1 MYKRKRNTSL
11 GTPLISSIQIEN
23 HLRDDEDNLE
33 LLPSNVP
40 KRKSSVGKSPSAK
53 TQATNKSDVL
63 ETLNILRSSSKLSP
77 DKSCD
82 PKSQKV
88 LSRNVTSVTPK
99 SSTKDKTAKTQ
110 TQDRNNEWNLKR
122 TRNPNC
128 IKHYFKE
135 VLKEAGL
142 VFSDGDGPHLLGSS
156 TVDSGVGK
164 GQFAVQIVCCNLQH
178 QVRCKCKVVKSSVL
192 DYSYTAFVILITQ
205 NRIIECENVKQAL
218 FINEVEKLL
227 TDISARCTNNIERFL
242 NELKEYC
249 KDKNVLLKSLEPTHG
264 CGLYES
270 ELESILGE
278 VGVGNIN
285 KDSEPAPLLAIGCS
299 LEPSILRF
307 RNSGN
312 YWVTPKTLDGELL
325 SPQDSLIHMLLT
337 IKCVQP
343 GLIEFL
349 FHKIAELGMGH
360 HWWVFMGRVGD
371 EGGQK
376 TDKEIS
382 WVQLILKQLKFIGPV
397 VKPLELNDWYFQLLE
412 GVPHNV
418 QVDMIILFQDIVDSE
433 YHEECAK
440 KFQAMLREYHRL
452 IPALLEMLRS
462 LDISP
467 ELQGELTQQMLK
479 ILPSVPME
487 NLPTLVTFLQV
498 NTSAPDLPQV
508 VRALRK
514 HLNFY
519 PEDRKHA
526 KQYAEQVNYQL
537 LTAESLQDSML
548 NSEPL
553 VSAWLKLV
561 EEAADTSEHNPM
573 DVIMLLLLYST
584 NSRENKKLAKK
595 VFSSKVRSGT
605 FTPKLL
611 QAVFERHS
619 SIVEKY
625 LSHTLELISSF
636 IKSNDPGLLN
646 HAISWFRLCVE
657 HLDSSSC
664 QQVVRELLL
673 LVVQD
678 NGHSETFLTLLNEIP
693 VSKLAPQ
700 CLGVMKLLP
709 LVMERELGEVR
720 QIMELICRVVYSK
733 HGHLRKLEDDVH
745 QYLRKLKQHMENS
758 FKLKGVISSVVV
770 AKNVIIDDESSY
782 TATSNKDVLETST
795 GETVTL
801 TPRASHAKSF
811 LDLDSKL
818 CVNNK
823 IEGSYYEDM
832 SSALISIR
840 KQDADRTFLIWLTD
854 KVSEEFE
861 SAYVN
866 DVDDIKLGEELS
878 LQFRLDSNATNTI
891 CIQIGNIVE
900 KEMKTSSSNFRF
912 SIIMLCPI
920 FKLLRTLLADN
931 LGAID
936 ALLGCGVPMPNPETY
951 EEFYMM
957 DPNEQRFCLD
967 SWFHCINWFIELVNA
982 FSTHTDTDNI
992 RKVCCRLDQII
1003 ILLELVAEK
1012 LPKSHDYKPPNC
1024 KFHYDCKPKPL
1035 GPAKSK
1041 KGATKSTNQLLVC
1054 TELSLYL
1061 LKKLVPRKGKKADKQ
1076 ENNETINGLAPVPN
1090 IASAKPNQGKAYAGK
1105 RVMWWDVVTAY
1116 KPFFQE
1122 LEMEVFVLLSKEL
1135 RAPTKTQSLKNDET
1149 DEPELNCGSLLFLL
1163 MDYVDKVEYML
1174 PDHTKRIMPFK
1185 FASHKDVCFA
1195 NVAKVTPVS
1204 FAKTAI
1210 KNLDVLCVKLEQI
1223 FERSCPKTTGSMIG
1237 PGMFEESTASIK
1249 LCCDYLLRGLS
1260 ATFSWEGLRHAE
1272 HKNLLKAALRRLA
1285 SRINHQYQSLSI
1297 KELLKECCE
1306 YVTSFE
1312 SKVLD
1317 VQSASSLVKLL
1328 HTLIGFS
1335 VGEEPQLKEKL
1346 CEYTLDQGCRCAWA
1360 TICHKYLTQTWFT
1373 LHGEEESGPQFNRHI
1388 ALFLQMYLTN
1398 VPRAFD
1404 VVREIADTVASESA
1418 ALKTKDDTLKSFP
1431 AIKRS
1436 NLSTLLNNLF
1446 ASLITSASEKLNQDS
1461 MTNRNKM
1468 QLWKDINATIHKF
1481 MAILRNV
1488 STNVNRLA
1496 FLKEKPPPVHPTEI
1510 RTSISPSSAVELNTS
1525 SALANYTT
1533 EAGCGLRFTRILPQ
1547 SNPETPSDTS
1557 LIHPMVWTKH
1567 HTETSYVYD
1576 SDKRLA
1582 NSPPMLKL
1590 YLSDAVPT
1598 WHSAFRNHADEVM
1611 KDVNDM
1617 QVFTRFIYTLANVGK
1632 MEENNSMVVYTAH
1645 AKAYIVKFMFA
1656 MKGVLAFHDCLDAFW
1671 SGHLKNKG
1679 LDGKELPSQ
1688 DITSLP
1694 TDDDDAEDEEEEET
1708 NELEEGADGS
1718 SSVTGA
1724 ASVVEENERFSE
1736 DELSEVDLDPEVAPR
1751 EDPSDMESRKCIDSF
1766 WPYSLTPWPSNK

>member
-23 HLRDDEDNLE
+23 HLKEDEDNLE
-33 LLPSNVP
+33 LLPSNVS

-63 ETLNILRSSSKLSP
+63 ETLNILRSSSKPSP

-82 PKSQKV
+82 PKSQKI
-88 LSRNVTSVTPK
+88 LNRNVTSVTPK

-122 TRNPNC
+122 TRNPNV

-142 VFSDGDGPHLLGSS
+142 VFSDGDGPHLL
-156 TVDSGVGK
+156 D
-164 GQFAVQIVCCNLQH
+164 
-178 QVRCKCKVVKSSVL
+178 
-192 DYSYTAFVILITQ
+192 
-205 NRIIECENVKQAL
+205 VKQAL

-249 KDKNVLLKSLEPTHG
+249 KDKNVLLKSLEPTHVYRETDTDKTYSSLMASLVLTDSSQLTSDTQHLVG
-264 CGLYES
+264 PAIMNIYQINLLYIPLTRGWPIAIDAAGDAS
-270 ELESILGE
+270 GDPGIYRPGFVPPPHIQQPTVIYRGPTRASTFCPSD
-278 VGVGNIN
+278 IN
-285 KDSEPAPLLAIGCS
+285 KGSETASLLAIGCP
-299 LEPSILRF
+299 LEPSILCF
-307 RNSGN
+307 RRSGN
-312 YWVTPKTLDGELL
+312 YISARARDLKSWVTPKTLDGELL

-337 IKCVQP
+337 IKCIQP

-349 FHKIAELGMGH
+349 FHKIAELGMGRH
-360 HWWVFMGRVGD
+360 S
-371 EGGQK
+371 QK

-418 QVDMIILFQDIVDSE
+418 QVDMITLFQDIVDSE

-526 KQYAEQVNYQL
+526 NQYAEQVNYQL

-561 EEAADTSEHNPM
+561 EEAADTSDHNPM

-584 NSRENKKLAKK
+584 NSRENKKLARK

-605 FTPKLL
+605 FTSKLL

-619 SIVEKY
+619 SLVT
-625 LSHTLELISSF
+625 SELVV
-636 IKSNDPGLLN
+636 IKRYFLNLN
-646 HAISWFRLCVE
+646 HLDDHRLCVE

-664 QQVVRELLL
+664 QQVVSELLL

-745 QYLRKLKQHMENS
+745 QYLRKLKQHMENRHVNDLVVRRERWFPTYLS
-758 FKLKGVISSVVV
+758 SRSPLIFKLKGVISSVVV

-782 TATSNKDVLETST
+782 TATSNKDVLETSS
-795 GETVTL
+795 GEIVTL

-811 LDLDSKL
+811 LGENHQLYRSTLSMALRRILLEPRMYLDSKL

-866 DVDDIKLGEELS
+866 DVDDIKLDEELS

-900 KEMKTSSSNFRF
+900 KEMKTSSSNSRF

-1003 ILLELVAEK
+1003 TLLELVAEK

-1035 GPAKSK
+1035 GPTKSK
-1041 KGATKSTNQLLVC
+1041 KGATKS
-1054 TELSLYL
+1054 
-1061 LKKLVPRKGKKADKQ
+1061 KGKKADKQ
-1076 ENNETINGLAPVPN
+1076 ENNETVNGSAPVPN
-1090 IASAKPNQGKAYAGK
+1090 TAPAKPNQGKAYTGK
-1105 RVMWWDVVTAY
+1105 RVLWWHVVTAY

-1122 LEMEVFVLLSKEL
+1122 LDLEVFVLLSKEL
-1135 RAPTKTQSLKNDET
+1135 RAPTKSQNDET
-1149 DEPELNCGSLLFLL
+1149 DEPKLNCGSLLFLL

-1223 FERSCPKTTGSMIG
+1223 FECNKTLLSQNDGVHDG
-1237 PGMFEESTASIK
+1237 PGMFEEGTALIK

-1285 SRINHQYQSLSI
+1285 SRVNHQYQSLSI

-1335 VGEEPQLKEKL
+1335 VGEEPRLKEKL
-1346 CEYTLDQGCRCAWA
+1346 CEYTLGR
-1360 TICHKYLTQTWFT
+1360 TWFT
-1373 LHGEEESGPQFNRHI
+1373 LRGEEESGPQFNRHI

-1398 VPRAFD
+1398 VPGAFD

-1418 ALKTKDDTLKSFP
+1418 ALKTKEDTLKSFP

-1481 MAILRNV
+1481 MDILRHV

-1496 FLKEKPPPVHPTEI
+1496 FLK
-1510 RTSISPSSAVELNTS
+1510 N
-1525 SALANYTT
+1525 
-1533 EAGCGLRFTRILPQ
+1533 C
-1547 SNPETPSDTS
+1547 
-1557 LIHPMVWTKH
+1557 
-1567 HTETSYVYD
+1567 
-1576 SDKRLA
+1576 
-1582 NSPPMLKL
+1582 PPMLKL

-1598 WHSAFRNHADEVM
+1598 WHSAFCNHADEVM

-1679 LDGKELPSQ
+1679 LDGKVLPSQ

-1694 TDDDDAEDEEEEET
+1694 TDDDDAEDEEEET
-1708 NELEEGADGS
+1708 NELEEGADRS

-1724 ASVVEENERFSE
+1724 ASLVEENERFSE
-1736 DELSEVDLDPEVAPR
+1736 DELSEVDLDPEVPPR
-1751 EDPSDMESRKCIDSF
+1751 EDPSDLESRVSSQ
-1766 WPYSLTPWPSNK
+1766 Y

>member
-23 HLRDDEDNLE
+23 HLKEDEDNLE
-33 LLPSNVP
+33 LLPSNVS

-63 ETLNILRSSSKLSP
+63 ETLNILRSSSKPSP
-77 DKSCD
+77 NKSCD

-142 VFSDGDGPHLLGSS
+142 VFSDGDGPHLL
-156 TVDSGVGK
+156 D
-164 GQFAVQIVCCNLQH
+164 
-178 QVRCKCKVVKSSVL
+178 
-192 DYSYTAFVILITQ
+192 
-205 NRIIECENVKQAL
+205 VKQAL

-242 NELKEYC
+242 IELKEYC
-249 KDKNVLLKSLEPTHG
+249 KDKNVLLKSLEPTHSIYQINL
-264 CGLYES
+264 LY
-270 ELESILGE
+270 I
-278 VGVGNIN
+278 
-285 KDSEPAPLLAIGCS
+285 PLTRGWPIAIDAAGDA
-299 LEPSILRF
+299 
-307 RNSGN
+307 SGDPGM
-312 YWVTPKTLDGELL
+312 YRPGFVPPPHIQQPTWVTPKTLDGELL

-337 IKCVQP
+337 IKCIQP

-349 FHKIAELGMGH
+349 FHKIAELGMGRH
-360 HWWVFMGRVGD
+360 SS
-371 EGGQK
+371 QK

-418 QVDMIILFQDIVDSE
+418 QVDMITLFQDIVDSE

-498 NTSAPDLPQV
+498 NTSPPDLPQV

-561 EEAADTSEHNPM
+561 EEAADTSDHNPM

-584 NSRENKKLAKK
+584 NSRENKKLARK

-619 SIVEKY
+619 S
-625 LSHTLELISSF
+625 L
-636 IKSNDPGLLN
+636 DDR
-646 HAISWFRLCVE
+646 RLCVE

-664 QQVVRELLL
+664 QQVVSELLL
-673 LVVQD
+673 VVVQD

-745 QYLRKLKQHMENS
+745 QYLRKLKQHMENRHVTTLSFANPFELTLSSILSQIKEDETKPALLAGTIGGLYFPPGRGRSRLTLS

-782 TATSNKDVLETST
+782 TATSNKDVLETSS
-795 GETVTL
+795 GEIVTL

-866 DVDDIKLGEELS
+866 DVDDIQLSEELS

-900 KEMKTSSSNFRF
+900 KEMKTSSSNSRF

-957 DPNEQRFCLD
+957 DPSEQRFCLD

-1003 ILLELVAEK
+1003 TLLELVAKK

-1035 GPAKSK
+1035 GPTKSK
-1041 KGATKSTNQLLVC
+1041 KGATKS
-1054 TELSLYL
+1054 
-1061 LKKLVPRKGKKADKQ
+1061 KGKKADKQ
-1076 ENNETINGLAPVPN
+1076 ENNETVNGSAPVPN
-1090 IASAKPNQGKAYAGK
+1090 TAPAKPNQEKAYTGK
-1105 RVMWWDVVTAY
+1105 RVLWWDVVTAY

-1122 LEMEVFVLLSKEL
+1122 LDMEVFVLLSKEL
-1135 RAPTKTQSLKNDET
+1135 RAPTKSQNDET
-1149 DEPELNCGSLLFLL
+1149 DEPKLNCGSLLFLL

-1223 FERSCPKTTGSMIG
+1223 FECNKTLLSQNDGVHDG
-1237 PGMFEESTASIK
+1237 PGMFEEGTASIK

-1285 SRINHQYQSLSI
+1285 SRVNHQYQSLSV

-1312 SKVLD
+1312 SRVLD

-1346 CEYTLDQGCRCAWA
+1346 SS
-1360 TICHKYLTQTWFT
+1360 ICHKYLTQTWFT
-1373 LHGEEESGPQFNRHI
+1373 LRGEEESGPQFNRHI

-1398 VPRAFD
+1398 AHGAFD

-1418 ALKTKDDTLKSFP
+1418 ALKTKEDTLKSFP

-1481 MAILRNV
+1481 MDILRHV

-1496 FLKEKPPPVHPTEI
+1496 FLK
-1510 RTSISPSSAVELNTS
+1510 
-1525 SALANYTT
+1525 
-1533 EAGCGLRFTRILPQ
+1533 
-1547 SNPETPSDTS
+1547 
-1557 LIHPMVWTKH
+1557 
-1567 HTETSYVYD
+1567 
-1576 SDKRLA
+1576 

-1645 AKAYIVKFMFA
+1645 AKSYIVKFMFA
-1656 MKGVLAFHDCLDAFW
+1656 MKGVLAYHDCLDAFW

-1679 LDGKELPSQ
+1679 LDGKVLPSQ

-1694 TDDDDAEDEEEEET
+1694 TDDDDAEDEEEET
-1708 NELEEGADGS
+1708 NELEEGADRS

-1724 ASVVEENERFSE
+1724 ASLVEENERFSE
-1736 DELSEVDLDPEVAPR
+1736 DELSEVDLDPEVPPR
-1751 EDPSDMESRKCIDSF
+1751 EDPSDLESRVSSQ
-1766 WPYSLTPWPSNK
+1766 Y